1 MKKLQLLSFMLVA
14 LLGLTVLSSC
24 EDDDDD
30 DNNDTNANV
39 VSGSITSDVTW
50 TADQIWTMD
59 GRVIVEGGATL
70 TIEPGTIIK
79 AKAGTGSLAS
89 ALIIAKDGMI
99 DAQGSASNPIIF
111 TSEVDNIQVGQKVG
125 TNLDPETSRAFWGGV
140 IILGDAPISPSSGS
154 TAQIEGVPT
163 SVAAGNYGGS
173 NNAHDAGV
181 FRYVSIRHGGAL
193 FGAGNEI
200 NGLTLGGVGNA
211 TTIDHVEVVAN
222 VDDGI
227 EWFGGSVD
235 CSDLIVLYQGD
246 DAFDVD
252 QSFAGTVSNIASIA
266 ADDSD
271 HTFEID
277 GPEGSTNAGLA
288 VNAMFM
294 NGKFKGNEDSG
305 EFADFRDGAAG
316 SFASFF
322 FFGYSGDADV
332 ELDDDAASAN
342 ANNGDLT
349 MTGWVIDTTGMGS
362 PSLTDIAADKS
373 SNPSGDFDTY
383 FSTNNSIGTTG
394 GGAFDKSQ
402 FTGWTMADQIGLLSD
417 F

>member
-70 TIEPGTIIK
+70 TIDPGTIIK

-89 ALIIAKDGMI
+89 ALIIAKDGKI
-99 DAQGSASNPIIF
+99 DARGTSSEPIIF
-111 TSEVDNIQVGQKVG
+111 TSETDNIQIGETVG
-125 TNLDPETSRAFWGGV
+125 TNLDPETSRGFWGGV

-154 TAQIEGVPT
+154 TAQIEGIPT

-173 NNAHDAGV
+173 NNGHDAG
-181 FRYVSIRHGGAL
+181 FFQYVSIRHGGAL
-193 FGAGNEI
+193 FGPGNEI
-200 NGLTLGGVGNA
+200 NGLTLGGVGNG
-211 TTIDHVEVVAN
+211 TTIDHIEVVGN
-222 VDDGI
+222 IDDGI

-235 CSDLIVLYQGD
+235 CSDLMVLYQGD

-252 QSFAGTVSNIASIA
+252 QSFAGNVTNLAYIAGG
-266 ADDSD
+266 DSD
-271 HTFEID
+271 HSFEID
-277 GPEGSTNAGLA
+277 GPEGSTNAALA
-288 VNAMFM
+288 ANASFS

-316 SFASFF
+316 SFSDFL
-322 FFGYSGDADV
+322 FFGYGEDADV
-332 ELDDDAASAN
+332 ELDDDDASSN
-342 ANNGDLT
+342 ANDGTLT
-349 MTGWVIDTTGMGS
+349 MTGWTIDTTGMGS
-362 PSLTDIAADKS
+362 PSLMDIAADKADS
-373 SNPSGDFDTY
+373 PSGDFDTY
-383 FSTNNSIGTTG
+383 FSTNNNIGTTG

-402 FTGWTMADQIGLLSD
+402 FTGWTLADQNSLLGD